1 MVKIVLASNNAGK
14 LVEFEQ
20 LFADSEITIIAQ
32 SEFEVPEAEETGLSF
47 IENAILKARNA
58 CHYSGYPA
66 IGDDSGLEVDAL
78 QGAPGIYSARY
89 AGKGANGVAH
99 TEKLLADMVG
109 VAAGQR
115 QARFCCILAYMRHEH
130 DPTPIIA
137 QGFCPG
143 EIISEP
149 SGEHGFGY
157 DPIVYLPQ
165 QGCTMAELTAEKKN
179 RISHRAKAV
188 TQLLTQLMTEIE
200 EIS

>member
-1 MVKIVLASNNAGK
+1 MKIVLASNNAGK

-20 LFADSEITIIAQ
+20 LFADSEITIVAQ
-32 SEFEVPEAEETGLSF
+32 GQFEVPEAEETGLTF

-58 CHYSGYPA
+58 CHYTGCPA

-89 AGKGANGVAH
+89 AGKGASAAAH
-99 TEKLLADMVG
+99 TEKLLADMVD
-109 VAAGQR
+109 VPVGQR
-115 QARFCCILAYMRHEH
+115 QARFCCILAYMRHEY

-137 QGFCPG
+137 QGFCRG

-149 SGEHGFGY
+149 SGQHGFGY

-165 QGCTMAELTAEKKN
+165 QGCTMAELAAEKKN
-179 RISHRAKAV
+179 RISHRAIAF
-188 TQLLTQLMTEIE
+188 TQLLAQLMVEIE